1 MVKFSEFS
9 YSWTYQVAASTRER
23 IFGEDSLVDVRDFF
37 QPDSEFQAKA
47 FSPSRET
54 FLHILIRHCL
64 QEDVS
69 YCIRKS
75 DSAEYASRE
84 IAPLLRAYHIP
95 FPKIAKSKSPG
106 KEHDDKGYLWACRLE
121 GIFVEKAVPRLTQEV
136 FTVMFSDREAL
147 KELNGHV
154 AKLIKGLKVADYP
167 NLLKADGKVARCSS
181 WPSWL
186 RKGLFYRDKG
196 RCAICLSNLSGIDAA
211 GTDVAIDHLVP
222 LNLGGTNDP
231 TNLQILCRDCNGKK
245 GGSQATTSSF
255 QHLYWETFNSAK

>member
-1 MVKFSEFS
+1 MGLPPG
-9 YSWTYQVAASTRER
+9 RN
-23 IFGEDSLVDVRDFF
+23 ICGEGS
-37 QPDSEFQAKA
+37 
-47 FSPSRET
+47 
-54 FLHILIRHCL
+54 
-64 QEDVS
+64 
-69 YCIRKS
+69 
-75 DSAEYASRE
+75 
-84 IAPLLRAYHIP
+84 
-95 FPKIAKSKSPG
+95 
-106 KEHDDKGYLWACRLE
+106 
-121 GIFVEKAVPRLTQEV
+121 PRLTQEV

-245 GGSQATTSSF
+245 GGSQATTSKLSAPLLGRPSTPPNECLS
-255 QHLYWETFNSAK
+255 QQRVGVIDVRRCYRLYLS